1 MSMIKLHSK
10 IGIILIIFVL
20 LISIISSG
28 EIILYGDIHK
38 NELSMIG
45 NFGLSEI
52 NPVNTLY
59 VGGDGP
65 NNFSKIQAA
74 INSANDGDI
83 VFVYTGFYEENVI
96 IDKSVFLIGQNPL
109 STIIQST
116 FLSHYIAISI
126 TAINVKI
133 SGFTLQKSGYGINVK
148 NDSSTIC
155 NNIFLDNT
163 IGIYLAESLNNIV
176 YNNSFKNDGIY
187 VYKSYQ
193 NTIHN
198 NSINNKNLIYLENQS
213 NHNILKDVGQIIL
226 VNCTNITIKN
236 QNISSN
242 YCALLLEN
250 SNFCNFLN
258 NTFSENRFDISF
270 YKSSNNKFLNNI
282 INKNYGTGFSISYS
296 NNISIFNNTIKNNT
310 GTAIY
315 FRDSSNNTIINN
327 TIDGNNIG
335 LSFSGYNGGCNNNLV
350 QKNNIIKNTYGCNFI
365 GKNHY
370 NIINNNNISYNK
382 IGIRKPNFNNISNNI
397 FYDNLSGIGL
407 IPVSN
412 NMIMNNSFFKTG
424 IELSDYFNDNI
435 VFNNSVNEK
444 PLVYLDKV
452 SNFVVE
458 AAGQIILI
466 ESNGI
471 TIQNLNLS
479 KTSTGI
485 QIYSSNN
492 CIVKNNIVSSNFND
506 GIIII
511 NSNRNSFTDNK
522 IINNDGCGIHI
533 EYSDG
538 NSINNN
544 EICNN
549 SNGIYIIDFIEWCT
563 DYYLSSKNNE
573 IIKNNIYNN
582 KNSDAYF
589 HNGFF
594 NRWNNNYWGIKDES
608 YIIQGR
614 IFMQRGW
621 HLGSPPSIDFTI
633 FQMDFHPANEPFDIQ
648 KNIYTIQN
656 KIQKN
661 NSIDWPVYEG
671 IVWGRIKNP
680 IIEELPWYGKVI
692 HCYGKT
698 IHYIGYDFAFHSGF
712 ATDSIRYKD
721 VIIPYDDFKGVV
733 NNRKVIGFF
742 TSNWLP
748 IKYPN

>member
-10 IGIILIIFVL
+10 IGIILFFVL

-28 EIILYGDIHK
+28 EEIVYESIHIIKLNVKDDY
-38 NELSMIG
+38 EE
-45 NFGLSEI
+45 SEI
-52 NPVNTLY
+52 SLVNTLY
-59 VGGDGP
+59 VGGNGP

-83 VFVYTGFYEENVI
+83 VFVYNGFYEERI
-96 IDKSVFLIGQNPL
+96 IVDKSLYLIGQNPL

-116 FLSHYIAISI
+116 YSSYVAVTIS
-126 TAINVKI
+126 AINVKI
-133 SGFTLQKSGYGINVK
+133 SGFTLQKSRYGIYAI
-148 NDSSTIC
+148 NDSSTIF
-155 NNIFLDNT
+155 NNIFLDNN
-163 IGIYLAESLNNIV
+163 IGIYLAESLGNIV

-236 QNISSN
+236 QNISRK

-258 NTFSENRFDISF
+258 NTFSENNFDISF
-270 YKSSNNKFLNNI
+270 YNSSNNKFLNNI
-282 INKNYGTGFSISYS
+282 INKNYRTGFSILYS
-296 NNISIFNNTIKNNT
+296 NNNSIFNNTIKNNT

-335 LSFSGYNGGCNNNLV
+335 LYFSGYNGGSNNNLV
-350 QKNNIIKNTYGCNFI
+350 QENNIIKNTYGCDFI
-365 GKNHY
+365 GKNRY

-382 IGIRKPNFNNISNNI
+382 IGIRRPNFNNISNNI

-407 IPVSN
+407 ILASN

-435 VFNNSVNEK
+435 VLNNSVNEK

-452 SNFVVE
+452 SNFFVE

-471 TIQNLNLS
+471 TIQNQNLS
-479 KTSTGI
+479 KTLIGI

-506 GIIII
+506 GIIIK

-549 SNGIYIIDFIEWCT
+549 SNGIYIIDFIEWGT

-573 IIKNNIYNN
+573 ITKNNIYNN

-594 NRWNNNYWGIKDES
+594 NRWNKNYWGIKDKP
-608 YIIQGR
+608 YVVQGR
-614 IFMQRGW
+614 IYMQRGW
-621 HLGSPPSIDFTI
+621 HFGTPPSIDFTM
-633 FQMDFHPANEPFDIQ
+633 FKMDWHPA
-648 KNIYTIQN
+648 
-656 KIQKN
+656 
-661 NSIDWPVYEG
+661 
-671 IVWGRIKNP
+671 
-680 IIEELPWYGKVI
+680 IE
-692 HCYGKT
+692 
-698 IHYIGYDFAFHSGF
+698 
-712 ATDSIRYKD
+712 
-721 VIIPYDDFKGVV
+721 PYD
-733 NNRKVIGFF
+733 I
-742 TSNWLP
+742 P
-748 IKYPN
+748 

>member
-10 IGIILIIFVL
+10 IGIILFFVL

-28 EIILYGDIHK
+28 EEIVYESIH
-38 NELSMIG
+38 MIKL
-45 NFGLSEI
+45 NVKDDYEESEI
-52 NPVNTLY
+52 SLVNTLY
-59 VGGDGP
+59 VGGNGP

-83 VFVYTGFYEENVI
+83 VFVYNGFYEERI
-96 IDKSVFLIGQNPL
+96 IVDKSLYLIGQNPL

-116 FLSHYIAISI
+116 YSSYVAVTIS
-126 TAINVKI
+126 AINVKI
-133 SGFTLQKSGYGINVK
+133 SGFTLQKSRYGIYAI
-148 NDSSTIC
+148 NDSSTIF
-155 NNIFLDNT
+155 NNIFLDNN
-163 IGIYLAESLNNIV
+163 IGIYLAESLGNIV

-236 QNISSN
+236 QNISRN

-270 YKSSNNKFLNNI
+270 YNSSNNKFLNNI
-282 INKNYGTGFSISYS
+282 INKNYRTGFSILYS
-296 NNISIFNNTIKNNT
+296 NNNSIFNNTIKNNT

-335 LSFSGYNGGCNNNLV
+335 LYFSGYNGGSNNNLV
-350 QKNNIIKNTYGCNFI
+350 QENNIIKNTYGCDFI
-365 GKNHY
+365 GKNRY

-382 IGIRKPNFNNISNNI
+382 IGIRRPNFNNISNNI

-407 IPVSN
+407 ILASN

-435 VFNNSVNEK
+435 VLNNSVNEK
-444 PLVYLDKV
+444 PLVYLYKV
-452 SNFVVE
+452 SNFFVE

-471 TIQNLNLS
+471 TIQNQNLS
-479 KTSTGI
+479 KTLIGI

-506 GIIII
+506 GIIIK
-511 NSNRNSFTDNK
+511 NSNRTSFTDNK

-549 SNGIYIIDFIEWCT
+549 SNGIYIIDFIEWGT

-573 IIKNNIYNN
+573 ITKNNIYNN

-594 NRWNNNYWGIKDES
+594 NRWNKNYWGIKDKP
-608 YIIQGR
+608 YVIQGR
-614 IFMQRGW
+614 IYMQRGW
-621 HLGSPPSIDFTI
+621 HFGSPPSIDFTM
-633 FQMDFHPANEPFDIQ
+633 FKMDWHPA
-648 KNIYTIQN
+648 
-656 KIQKN
+656 
-661 NSIDWPVYEG
+661 
-671 IVWGRIKNP
+671 
-680 IIEELPWYGKVI
+680 IE
-692 HCYGKT
+692 
-698 IHYIGYDFAFHSGF
+698 
-712 ATDSIRYKD
+712 
-721 VIIPYDDFKGVV
+721 PYD
-733 NNRKVIGFF
+733 I
-742 TSNWLP
+742 P
-748 IKYPN
+748 